1 MVRFSDL
8 VFTLRSIKHTDA
20 IYKAINYISNNYT
33 EKVSLEDVADEIYL
47 SSAYFSKIF
56 REQTGSNFTQYL
68 NKLHIEK
75 SKSLLRNS
83 RIALVDIAGMVGY
96 EDQSYFSKVFKK
108 ITGNSPG
115 KYRDTRGLIESNNQE
130 IHE

>member
-1 MVRFSDL
+1 M
-8 VFTLRSIKHTDA
+8 
-20 IYKAINYISNNYT
+20 SNNFI
-33 EKVSLEDVADEIYL
+33 EKITLEDVAAEIFL

-56 REQTGSNFTQYL
+56 KEQTGFNFSQYL
-68 NKLHIEK
+68 NKLRIEK

-83 RIALVDIAGMVGY
+83 RLPLVDIAGMVGY
-96 EDQSYFSKVFKK
+96 EDQSYFTKVFKK

-115 KYRDTRGLIESNNQE
+115 KYRDTRGLIESYNHE